1 VRGAIYQPFPTASA
15 ARGQIWQHRPSTR
28 RPRHF
33 HAEPELNL
41 ITNGIGTFGVG
52 ERELEVSAGDLLWWT
67 PGQDHELLTASEDF
81 GLYVVGLAP
90 DFSERVLGTASLAIH
105 RGPQVTRL
113 SPEQLTQLLEVCVA
127 HSADHDRTVIENN
140 TGDFWRRAH
149 SMREL
154 ASSTHTLTHRSL
166 RCVRE
171 RPALRRDEVAELTRA
186 CPSEISRYFHRDM
199 GMTLG
204 SYRTRIRLLRFIQ
217 LVDSGAHSLLSASQ
231 EAGFGSYSQCHRV
244 FLQTFQCS
252 PRTYFST
259 PLREATENAFAA
271 TALG

>member
-1 VRGAIYQPFPTASA
+1 MQGAIYQPFPTAPT

-33 HAEPELNL
+33 HAEPEFNL
-41 ITNGIGTFGVG
+41 IVNGVGTFGVG
-52 ERELEVSAGDLLWWT
+52 ERELRVEAGDLLWWT
-67 PGQDHELLTASEDF
+67 PGQDHELLRASEDF
-81 GLYVVGLAP
+81 GLYVVGVTP
-90 DFSERVLGTASLAIH
+90 DFSARVLGTSPHEMH
-105 RGPQVTRL
+105 RGAQVTRL
-113 SPEQLTQLLEVCVA
+113 APEQLAQLLAACQA
-127 HSADHDRTVIENN
+127 HPASLDGTVVENSVGN
-140 TGDFWRRAH
+140 FWQRAH
-149 SMREL
+149 GMRNST
-154 ASSTHTLTHRSL
+154 SSAHTLTQRSL

-171 RPALRRDEVAELTRA
+171 RPGLQRSEVAELTRA

-217 LVDSGAHSLLSASQ
+217 LVDSGAHTLLSASQ

-244 FLQTFQCS
+244 FLQIFDCS

-259 PLREATENAFAA
+259 PLRHTIENAFAD
-271 TALG
+271 TMT